1 MWGSG
6 VPAFSEWWGSSGG
19 VRSERRRARPLR
31 IRNGERYVR
40 RGLKLLDAP

>member
-1 MWGSG
+1 MWESG

-31 IRNGERYVR
+31 IRNGERSVR
-40 RGLKLLDAP
+40 RGLGLPDAT